1 MKQILSSAFNSNAA
15 VLYVIAAVVILY
27 VLAQSIFFLV
37 RAVKQ
42 SKKIGMDKGVIRR
55 TARRAAIFSIAPA
68 ISIFIGVTALA
79 PKLGIPL
86 PWLRLSVIGSLVYET
101 SAAEIGAKSMNLPWD
116 SFSASTITAEQFV
129 TIAMI
134 MSIGCLLP
142 LILVAFFTKKYSSGM
157 LKMEKKDKKWMP
169 LSPLL

>member
-1 MKQILSSAFNSNAA
+1 MKQILSSAFNANAA

-68 ISIFIGVTALA
+68 ISIFIGVT
-79 PKLGIPL
+79 K
-86 PWLRLSVIGSLVYET
+86 WNLV
-101 SAAEIGAKSMNLPWD
+101 SKSGGFGAKTLFYDLQNILERWKKELP
-116 SFSASTITAEQFV
+116 AV
-129 TIAMI
+129 
-134 MSIGCLLP
+134 
-142 LILVAFFTKKYSSGM
+142 
-157 LKMEKKDKKWMP
+157 
-169 LSPLL
+169 

>member
-1 MKQILSSAFNSNAA
+1 MKQILSSAFNANAA

-68 ISIFIGVTALA
+68 ISNGQRIVDRVAGLLHVFLCLGFVCRSSEVLCTKRRLPKSA
-79 PKLGIPL
+79 PS
-86 PWLRLSVIGSLVYET
+86 R
-101 SAAEIGAKSMNLPWD
+101 
-116 SFSASTITAEQFV
+116 
-129 TIAMI
+129 
-134 MSIGCLLP
+134 
-142 LILVAFFTKKYSSGM
+142 
-157 LKMEKKDKKWMP
+157 
-169 LSPLL
+169 

>member
-1 MKQILSSAFNSNAA
+1 MKQILSSAFNANAA

-68 ISIFIGVTALA
+68 ISIFIGVAALA

-101 SAAEIGAKSMNLPWD
+101 SAA
-116 SFSASTITAEQFV
+116 
-129 TIAMI
+129 
-134 MSIGCLLP
+134 
-142 LILVAFFTKKYSSGM
+142 
-157 LKMEKKDKKWMP
+157 
-169 LSPLL
+169 

>member
-1 MKQILSSAFNSNAA
+1 MKQILSSAFNANAA

-68 ISIFIGVTALA
+68 ISIFIGETRDSFALA
-79 PKLGIPL
+79 SSVGYRKSCVRNVGCRNRRKVNESSVGQFFRVDDHRRTVRNNRNDNEY
-86 PWLRLSVIGSLVYET
+86 RLSS
-101 SAAEIGAKSMNLPWD
+101 SAHTRRVFHEKV
-116 SFSASTITAEQFV
+116 FV
-129 TIAMI
+129 GNA
-134 MSIGCLLP
+134 
-142 LILVAFFTKKYSSGM
+142 
-157 LKMEKKDKKWMP
+157 
-169 LSPLL
+169 